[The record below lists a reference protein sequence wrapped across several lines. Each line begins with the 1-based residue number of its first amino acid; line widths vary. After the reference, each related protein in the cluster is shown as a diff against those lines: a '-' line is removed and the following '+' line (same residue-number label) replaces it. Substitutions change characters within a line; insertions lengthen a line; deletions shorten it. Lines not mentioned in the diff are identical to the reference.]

1 MTFREARTPV
11 MPSDTS
17 TEPSPLFGARMA
29 GALWLIVILAS
40 IVAVFGGASLDVRGD
55 PGTLAANVL
64 ASASK
69 IRLVFVIT
77 FFGKICYMGFTVLL
91 YELLK
96 PVNKSVALF
105 GAFCGL
111 AGLVSGAAGS
121 INLLTAL
128 SLLEE
133 SRRATG
139 PVASQLEGAAKIFLG
154 TVPRFSGEDVWFGF
168 QILSVGYLIVRS
180 YFIPR
185 AIGGLLVLGG
195 SCFLITSFTNFMSPV
210 FGDRLAPILLP
221 IVLLGEG
228 SLALWLLLRGVNVE
242 RWRSTT
248 ARLSTINPAAR

>member
-1 MTFREARTPV
+1 

-29 GALWLIVILAS
+29 GALWLTVILVS
-40 IVAVFGGASLDVRGD
+40 IVAVIGGTSLDVHGD
-55 PGTLAANVL
+55 PGTLAANAL

-69 IRLVFVIT
+69 IRLAFVIF
-77 FFGKICYMGFTVLL
+77 FFGKICYLGVTVLL

-105 GAFCGL
+105 GAFCGV
-111 AGLVSGAAGS
+111 AGLLSGGAGH

-133 SRRATG
+133 SRRATE
-139 PVASQLEGAAKIFLG
+139 PVASQLQGAAKILLG
-154 TVPRFSGEDVWFGF
+154 TVPRFSGEDVWFGC
-168 QILSVGYLIVRS
+168 QILSVGYLIARS
-180 YFIPR
+180 YFLPR
-185 AIGGLLVLGG
+185 AIGVLLVLGG
-195 SCFLITSFTNFMSPV
+195 SCFLVTSFTNFVSPEL
-210 FGDRLAPILLP
+210 GDRLAPLLLP

-242 RWRSTT
+242 QWRSTT
-248 ARLSTINPAAR
+248 ARPSTINPAAR

>member
-1 MTFREARTPV
+1 

-17 TEPSPLFGARMA
+17 TEPSPLFAARMA
-29 GALWLIVILAS
+29 GALWLVVILAS
-40 IVAVFGGASLDVRGD
+40 VVAVLGGASLDVRGD
-55 PGTLAANVL
+55 PRSLAANVL

-69 IRLVFVIT
+69 IRLTFVFL
-77 FFGKICYMGFTVLL
+77 FFGKICYLGFTVLL

-111 AGLVSGAAGS
+111 AGLLSGAAGS

-185 AIGGLLVLGG
+185 AIGVLLVLGG
-195 SCFLITSFTNFMSPV
+195 LSFLIASFTNVVSPV
-210 FGDRLAPILLP
+210 LGARLAPLILP
-221 IVLLGEG
+221 IAVLGEAA
-228 SLALWLLLRGVNVE
+228 LALWLLVRGVNVE
-242 RWRSTT
+242 QWRATT
-248 ARLSTINPAAR
+248 ARRSTINPEAR

>member
-1 MTFREARTPV
+1 
-11 MPSDTS
+11 
-17 TEPSPLFGARMA
+17 MA
-29 GALWLIVILAS
+29 GALWLIVILVS
-40 IVAVFGGASLDVRGD
+40 IVAVIGGASLDVRGD

-111 AGLVSGAAGS
+111 AGLLSGAAGS

-133 SRRATG
+133 SRRATA

-185 AIGGLLVLGG
+185 AIGVLLVLGG
-195 SCFLITSFTNFMSPV
+195 LSFLIASFMNVAAPV
-210 FGDRLAPILLP
+210 LGVRLAPLILP
-221 IVLLGEG
+221 IAVLGEG
-228 SLALWLLLRGVNVE
+228 ALALWLLVRGVNVE
-242 RWRSTT
+242 QWRLTT
-248 ARLSTINPAAR
+248 AHRSTINPAAR

>member
-1 MTFREARTPV
+1 

-29 GALWLIVILAS
+29 SALWMIVILAS
-40 IVAVFGGASLDVRGD
+40 VVAVVGGASLDLSGD
-55 PGTLAANVL
+55 PGTVAGNVL
-64 ASASK
+64 AAASK
-69 IRLVFVIT
+69 IRFTFVFL
-77 FFGKICYMGFTVLL
+77 FFGKICYLGFTVLL

-111 AGLVSGAAGS
+111 AGLLSGGIGS
-121 INLLTAL
+121 INLLNAL

-154 TVPRFSGEDVWFGF
+154 TIPRFSGEDVWFGF

-180 YFIPR
+180 SFIPR
-185 AIGGLLVLGG
+185 AIGVLLVLGG
-195 SCFLITSFTNFMSPV
+195 FSFLIVSLTNIVSPV
-210 FGDRLAPILLP
+210 LGARVAPLILP
-221 IVLLGEG
+221 VAVIGEAV
-228 SLALWLLLRGVNVE
+228 LALWLLVRGVNVE

-248 ARLSTINPAAR
+248 SQSSTMNPAAR

>member
-1 MTFREARTPV
+1 

-29 GALWLIVILAS
+29 GALWLTVILVS
-40 IVAVFGGASLDVRGD
+40 IVAVIGGISLDLHGD
-55 PGTLAANVL
+55 PGTLAANAL

-69 IRLVFVIT
+69 IRLAFVLF
-77 FFGKICYMGFTVLL
+77 FFGKICYLGVTVLL

-111 AGLVSGAAGS
+111 AGLLSGGAGH

-133 SRRATG
+133 SRRATE
-139 PVASQLEGAAKIFLG
+139 PVASQLQGAANILLG

-168 QILSVGYLIVRS
+168 QILSVGYLIARS
-180 YFIPR
+180 HFVPR
-185 AIGGLLVLGG
+185 AIGVLLVLGG
-195 SCFLITSFTNFMSPV
+195 SCFLITSFTNFMSPAL
-210 FGDRLAPILLP
+210 GDRLAPLLLP

-242 RWRSTT
+242 QWRSTV
-248 ARLSTINPAAR
+248 ARRAAIYPAAR

>member
-1 MTFREARTPV
+1 

-40 IVAVFGGASLDVRGD
+40 IVALVGGASLDMRGD

-69 IRLVFVIT
+69 IRLTYAIL
-77 FFGKICYMGFTVLL
+77 FFGKICYLGGTVLL

-111 AGLVSGAAGS
+111 AGLLSGGAGS
-121 INLLTAL
+121 THVLSAL

-133 SRRATG
+133 SRRATA
-139 PVASQLEGAAKIFLG
+139 PVASQLQWAARILLV
-154 TVPRFSGEDVWFGF
+154 TVPGFSGEDVFFGC
-168 QILSVGYLIVRS
+168 QIVSVGYLIARS
-180 YFIPR
+180 YFVPR
-185 AIGGLLVLGG
+185 AIGVLLMLGG
-195 SCFLITSFTNFMSPV
+195 LGFLITSFTNFVSPV
-210 FGDRLAPILLP
+210 LAARLAPLLLP
-221 IVLLGEG
+221 IAVLGEA

-242 RWRSTT
+242 QWRSTI
-248 ARLSTINPAAR
+248 ARRATINPAAG